1 MTNKFRE
8 NVKRSTVVRSA
19 KEAKNGKCKTSEIVF
34 MVLRSGKSNHFFSA
48 LKIGNLARAGT
59 ESLWRKVWT
68 AQNHAEFF
76 PLLTRAVQTFPSG
89 FFFRGWRGVMACS
102 LFYYWNS
109 KISDILFHYSSS
121 PDFLITRILDE
132 VISWFTNIVIRKA
145 FEWSILYASNN
156 NMVHRVDS
164 QSTE

>member
-8 NVKRSTVVRSA
+8 NVKRSTAVRSA
-19 KEAKNGKCKTSEIVF
+19 KEAKNGKCNTSEIVF

-48 LKIGNLARAGT
+48 LKIGNLSRAGT

-68 AQNHAEFF
+68 TQKQAEFF
-76 PLLTRAVQTFPSG
+76 PLLTRAVQTLPSG
-89 FFFRGWRGVMACS
+89 FFRGWRRVMACS
-102 LFYYWNS
+102 LLHYTNS

-121 PDFLITRILDE
+121 PDFLITRILDA

-145 FEWSILYASNN
+145 SEWSILYAPNN
-156 NMVHRVDS
+156 NMVHRAAS

>member
-19 KEAKNGKCKTSEIVF
+19 KEAKNGKCKTSEMVF

-68 AQNHAEFF
+68 AQNYAEFF

-89 FFFRGWRGVMACS
+89 FFFSGLTRSNGVFVIP
-102 LFYYWNS
+102 LFELEDFRYS
-109 KISDILFHYSSS
+109 FPLFLF
-121 PDFLITRILDE
+121 P
-132 VISWFTNIVIRKA
+132 
-145 FEWSILYASNN
+145 
-156 NMVHRVDS
+156 
-164 QSTE
+164 